1 MRTPV
6 KRHLPKEGLA
16 ALPDSPGV
24 YLFFGSL
31 GELLYVGKSRRIRTR
46 VRSHFSAKE
55 EKWLCRRVTRV
66 ETRETAGELGA
77 LLLESQLIKE
87 LKPMFNV
94 ASRQRRRLIIARG
107 TLNSQGYTVISLE
120 AVDFLDVKKPEPILG
135 VFKHKTQAKEFLDLI
150 SKVHR
155 LCPKLLRLEVTRGY
169 CFSYHLGQCGGAC
182 MGEEDPALY
191 NARVEEAFE
200 ARRIKAWPYDG
211 GIVVEERA
219 KKETQRELFLIDN
232 WCLVSAYKATG
243 AGFEKSAHV
252 QHRFDYDS
260 YKILLRYV
268 MSPENH
274 ESIMPYSRKEFEKF
288 RKDLHRDGSTGLL
301 PEETQKKK

>member
-1 MRTPV
+1 MSAQLR
-6 KRHLPKEGLA
+6 RHLTKEA
-16 ALPDSPGV
+16 VSALPDSPGV
-24 YLFFGSL
+24 YLFYGSL
-31 GELLYVGKSRRIRTR
+31 GELLYVGKSKTIRAR
-46 VRSHFSAKE
+46 VRSHFSAKD
-55 EKWLCRRVTRV
+55 EKWLCRRVVRV

-107 TLNSQGYTVISLE
+107 SINSQGYTVVSLD
-120 AVDFLDVKKPEPILG
+120 AVDFLDVKKTEPILG

-150 SKVHR
+150 AKMHR
-155 LCPKLLRLEVTRGY
+155 LCPKLLHLEVTRGY

-200 ARRIKAWPYDG
+200 ARRIKAWPYEG
-211 GIVVEERA
+211 GVIVEERS
-219 KKETQRELFLIDN
+219 KKSAQREFFLIDN
-232 WCLVSAYKATG
+232 WCLVSGYRSTG
-243 AGFEKSAHV
+243 EGFEKSTHV

-260 YKILLRYV
+260 YKILLSHM

-274 ESIMPYSRKEFEKF
+274 ESIMPYGREEFDKLREDLQRDAEIILHLDQARKK
-288 RKDLHRDGSTGLL
+288 L
-301 PEETQKKK
+301 